1 MCMCVCVYVCMG
13 GGKRQTGGVV
23 GGKTKPAAE
32 GYVDLGLPSGTLWKA
47 ENEDCGLITYDNA
60 YN

>member
-1 MCMCVCVYVCMG
+1 MG
-13 GGKRQTGGVV
+13 GGKRQTGGVI
-23 GGKTKPAAE
+23 GGKTKQVEE